1 MGVITIMREGGE
13 KEGGDMIDIM
23 KEEEITMKGEEE
35 NILRE
40 EEVALMRDLQ
50 CKCIGEEDLWL

>member
-1 MGVITIMREGGE
+1 MREGGE

>member
-1 MGVITIMREGGE
+1 MREGGE

-35 NILRE
+35 DILRE